1 MLRRI
6 FASAAAVA
14 LMAGAAAAQD
24 PFYPN
29 VPQDAGL
36 TPGAPL
42 TMDPATGEPIVAGEA
57 EARFGG
63 DVMVEDRDVVV
74 EERAAFIEA
83 EPDFADESLIRR
95 PALAIPVAGLGDY
108 PENPSDA
115 GLTPGAPTGGG
126 SETMKDTADPFVR

>member
-6 FASAAAVA
+6 YASAAAVA
-14 LMAGAAAAQD
+14 MMAGVASAQD
-24 PFYPN
+24 TIYPT

-42 TMDPATGEPIVAGEA
+42 TMDPATGEPIVAGET

-63 DVMVEDRDVVV
+63 DVVVED
-74 EERAAFIEA
+74 EAAVIAA
-83 EPDFADESLIRR
+83 EPDLDDETLLRR
-95 PALAIPVAGLGDY
+95 TAFVIPDVDSDY
-108 PENPSDA
+108 PENPSEA

-126 SETMKDTADPFVR
+126 SEEMKDTADVFIR

>member
-14 LMAGAAAAQD
+14 LMAGVASAQD
-24 PFYPN
+24 TIYPT

-63 DVMVEDRDVVV
+63 DVAVEDRDVVV

-83 EPDFADESLIRR
+83 EPDFGDETLIRR
-95 PALAIPVAGLGDY
+95 TAFAIPDADSDY
-108 PENPSDA
+108 PENPSEA

-126 SETMKDTADPFVR
+126 SEEMKDTADHFVR